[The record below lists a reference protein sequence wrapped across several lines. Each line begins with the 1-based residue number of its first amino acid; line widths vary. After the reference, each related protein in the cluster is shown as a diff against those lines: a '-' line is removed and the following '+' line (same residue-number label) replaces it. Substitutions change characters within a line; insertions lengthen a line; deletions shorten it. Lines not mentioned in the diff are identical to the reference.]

1 MAIEI
6 QVSDLNSQ
14 SIEVVLDNILFYI
27 ILDWNDTGQ
36 YWSMGI
42 RNASYTTLVDG
53 ISVSPNYPLTRQFR
67 YSDMPAGELMITSNG
82 WRSGPIPRDG
92 FSSNKYHLIYDSYD
106 DLVNVMR
113 IDMVAYGETSP
124 VVV

>member
-1 MAIEI
+1 MFVIPVA
-6 QVSDLNSQ
+6 DLNSQ
-14 SIEVVLDNILFYI
+14 SIEAVLDNILFYI

-53 ISVSPNYPLTRQFR
+53 ISVSANFTLTFQFR
-67 YSDMPAGELMITSNG
+67 YSDMPAGELQVNSAKL
-82 WRSGPIPRDG
+82 RSGPIPRDG
-92 FSSNKYHLIYDSYD
+92 FMRGDYQLIYQTFE
-106 DLVNVMR
+106 DLVELG
-113 IDMVAYGETSP
+113 IDMIYYGETSP